1 MSLNDNV
8 RTTVSDVKS
17 IFNTTLD
24 ASSLENHINLA
35 ATMVDDVEE
44 AADSDVKDRTL
55 RQIEQYLSAHIATAQ
70 DPRVTSSSVGDSSF
84 NYLVPSEMT
93 RYWELA
99 NMTDPTGVIGMDTVQ
114 VGVETV
120 NSR

>member
-1 MSLNDNV
+1 
-8 RTTVSDVKS
+8 
-17 IFNTTLD
+17 
-24 ASSLENHINLA
+24 
-35 ATMVDDVEE
+35 MVDDVEE